1 MTPVTLEKWLQQHT
15 EGKAKSTPHLSSWS
29 SSVAIIISI
38 LHPVWQSLNKCS
50 VITPLAI
57 WIQHLAT
64 LNLVACSSSDIGLN
78 SYTISTRE
86 CESKTFEFLI
96 GNFERGGWHHSQ
108 TTRRRTRPHILPRNL
123 HIIFPE
129 LLYNSD
135 LERTEQ
141 EENTHLTQFKLPT
154 SYYHLFQIHTDCQIV
169 IFPIFIFGNLSW
181 LGRFAGSD
189 ILISLL
195 TLPPAFAPEYECL
208 WLTSKGNRPGSSW
221 LDFDKKNSKCYF
233 HESAHDK
240 RGEFLCL
247 GKKRLSIWLCYTRKW
262 SRPGSSWSGF
272 DTKKCY
278 IFRNISFIN
287 WTDTQM
293 QDWPGAM
300 IEIQRDRRVNFNLSN
315 GRELSRKP
323 FAVNMRRFFLQS

>member
-1 MTPVTLEKWLQQHT
+1 MLRKHIGGNLIFPSFPQKWRGKQMRGNFSFFATRDLMVRMVSIYWPSDTLTDDSCHSGKVVTAHRGEKPR
-15 EGKAKSTPHLSSWS
+15 AHLSSSS

-57 WIQHLAT
+57 WIQHLTT

-141 EENTHLTQFKLPT
+141 EENTHLT
-154 SYYHLFQIHTDCQIV
+154 
-169 IFPIFIFGNLSW
+169 
-181 LGRFAGSD
+181 
-189 ILISLL
+189 
-195 TLPPAFAPEYECL
+195 
-208 WLTSKGNRPGSSW
+208 
-221 LDFDKKNSKCYF
+221 
-233 HESAHDK
+233 
-240 RGEFLCL
+240 
-247 GKKRLSIWLCYTRKW
+247 
-262 SRPGSSWSGF
+262 
-272 DTKKCY
+272 
-278 IFRNISFIN
+278 
-287 WTDTQM
+287 
-293 QDWPGAM
+293 
-300 IEIQRDRRVNFNLSN
+300 
-315 GRELSRKP
+315 
-323 FAVNMRRFFLQS
+323 